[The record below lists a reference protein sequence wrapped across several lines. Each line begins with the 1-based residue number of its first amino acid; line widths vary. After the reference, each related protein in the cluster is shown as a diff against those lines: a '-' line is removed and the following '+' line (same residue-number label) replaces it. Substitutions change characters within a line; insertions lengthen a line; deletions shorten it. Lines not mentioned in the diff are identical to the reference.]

1 VSSGAQLGFGAAV
14 SQISAWRE
22 HGGVADPSDEQLLA
36 ATPVDR
42 DAFALFYR
50 RHSAPLLGF
59 LVRRLRDG
67 ELAADVCAEVFAV
80 ALESAQ
86 RFDPE
91 RGPALGWLYGI
102 ARHKLAHAQQRGFA
116 EDQARRRLAIPPLQ
130 LTEEA
135 IERVEA
141 LADVDVVSIG
151 EAFAALPSAQQTAL
165 HARVIEEEP
174 YDRIAAS
181 AGSTEAAIRQ
191 RVSRGISGLRSRLG
205 TDRHG

>member
-1 VSSGAQLGFGAAV
+1 M
-14 SQISAWRE
+14 
-22 HGGVADPSDEQLLA
+22 ADPSDEQLLA

-42 DAFALFYR
+42 EAFALFYR
-50 RHSAPLLGF
+50 RHAAPLLGF

-80 ALESAQ
+80 ALESAH

-91 RGPALGWLYGI
+91 RGAALGWLYGI
-102 ARHKLAHAQQRGFA
+102 ARHKLAHAQQRGIA
-116 EDQARRRLAIPPLQ
+116 EDQARRRLAIPPLL
-130 LTEEA
+130 LTDEA
-135 IERVEA
+135 IERIEA

-151 EAFAALPSAQQTAL
+151 EAFATLPSDQQTAL
-165 HARVIEEEP
+165 HARLIEEEP

-191 RVSRGISGLRSRLG
+191 RVSRGISGLRSKLG
-205 TDRHG
+205 ADRHG